1 MVSLSYHTPNQSPEE
16 MPICPEEMPMGLDY
30 WMDTAAGLY
39 ERPSSTRDCLE
50 RGWLSTVS

>member
-1 MVSLSYHTPNQSPEE
+1 MVSLYYHTPNQS
-16 MPICPEEMPMGLDY
+16 PEEMPMGLDY

-39 ERPSSTRDCLE
+39 ERPSPTRDCLE